1 MRTSRAQTAPR
12 KIVVTYRVGMS
23 ESTGSPTWTLIFAL
37 PAAVA
42 AAVAAVNGLSQ
53 LTRSAKARRTIEWIN
68 STIDKDVDGDS
79 RQHPLTELRTEQEA
93 RLIATYYVPWWRLLL
108 FPVWVTAFGVLFTLA
123 IRKGMP
129 GADAIRG
136 AEASFLFTLY
146 FAWLFIGSY
155 RERLRISDHYKTGIL
170 REPRIALWRM
180 GNKLVGVALWCTIGT
195 YLLGGGLASLIAVRY
210 PILAVIGLSVGYVM
224 LFSTIPYLRR
234 YVQGW
239 SVATKTGA
247 KLLGNERFSL
257 PRFVATTFVLPE
269 SKEDTNEEYYG
280 SYPM

>member
-1 MRTSRAQTAPR
+1 
-12 KIVVTYRVGMS
+12 MS
-23 ESTGSPTWTLIFAL
+23 ESTGSPTWSLVFAL

-53 LTRSAKARRTIEWIN
+53 FSRSARARRTIEWIN
-68 STIDKDVDGDS
+68 STIDKDADGNL
-79 RQHPLTELRTEQEA
+79 RQRPITELKTEQEA

-170 REPRIALWRM
+170 REPRIPLWRM
-180 GNKLVGVALWCTIGT
+180 GNKLVGVALWCTIGI
-195 YLLGGGLASLIAVRY
+195 YLLGGGLASLIAVRF
-210 PILAVIGLSVGYVM
+210 PILAAIGLSVGYIM
-224 LFSTIPYLRR
+224 LFSTIPYVMH
-234 YVQGW
+234 YVQEW
-239 SVATKTGA
+239 SVAAKTGA
-247 KLLGNERFSL
+247 KTLGNEKLSL
-257 PRFVATTFVLPE
+257 PRFIATAFMFSDPQIDVDGE
-269 SKEDTNEEYYG
+269 HCEYYG

>member
-1 MRTSRAQTAPR
+1 
-12 KIVVTYRVGMS
+12 MS
-23 ESTGSPTWTLIFAL
+23 ESTGSPTWSLVFAL

-53 LTRSAKARRTIEWIN
+53 FSRSARARRTIEWIN
-68 STIDKDVDGDS
+68 STIDKDADGNL
-79 RQHPLTELRTEQEA
+79 RQRPLTELKTEQEA

-224 LFSTIPYLRR
+224 LFFNILYLKR
-234 YVQGW
+234 YVQEW
-239 SVATKTGA
+239 SVATKTEA
-247 KLLGNERFSL
+247 KLLGNEKFSL

>member
-1 MRTSRAQTAPR
+1 
-12 KIVVTYRVGMS
+12 MS
-23 ESTGSPTWTLIFAL
+23 ESTGSPTWSLVFAL

-53 LTRSAKARRTIEWIN
+53 LTRSAKARRPLGRIN
-68 STIDKDVDGDS
+68 STIDKDADGNL
-79 RQHPLTELRTEQEA
+79 RQRPLTELKTEQEA

-108 FPVWVTAFGVLFTLA
+108 FPVWVTACGVLFTLA

-136 AEASFLFTLY
+136 AGASFLFTLY

-210 PILAVIGLSVGYVM
+210 PILAVIGLSVGYVV

-239 SVATKTGA
+239 SVATKRGA